1 MVPVS
6 AAAPGAGSSLLR
18 DRLTP
23 LKALDLCFW
32 SCSKC
37 SSCTKRDLSSQAILH
52 KLPVGS
58 LAGSGTRSSL
68 QRERLAGTV
77 ASPRLGISA
86 CCDHH
91 DSDCEHNSRSAHVHS
106 PWG

>member
-18 DRLTP
+18 ERLTP

-37 SSCTKRDLSSQAILH
+37 SSCT
-52 KLPVGS
+52 
-58 LAGSGTRSSL
+58 
-68 QRERLAGTV
+68 
-77 ASPRLGISA
+77 
-86 CCDHH
+86 
-91 DSDCEHNSRSAHVHS
+91 
-106 PWG
+106 